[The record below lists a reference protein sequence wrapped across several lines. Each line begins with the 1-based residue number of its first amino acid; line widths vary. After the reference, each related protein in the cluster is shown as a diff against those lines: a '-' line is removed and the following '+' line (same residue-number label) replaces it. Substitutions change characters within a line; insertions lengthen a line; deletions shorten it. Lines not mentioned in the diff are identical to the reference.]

1 MPKRSK
7 FYSDA
12 KAEWEKK
19 NTYFFTSRLQNSTD
33 ADLIERLEA
42 APSRQGEMKRLMR
55 LGIAYEKLQKEGTA
69 PTQVSPPTAAS
80 IDPETLRL
88 ARVGRNYDE

>member
-1 MPKRSK
+1 MAKRSK
-7 FYSDA
+7 YYSDA

-19 NTYFFTSRLQNSTD
+19 NTFFFAARLQNSTD

-55 LGIAYEKLQKEGTA
+55 LGILYEKQGGT
-69 PTQVSPPTAAS
+69 TEFE
-80 IDPETLRL
+80 DKLK
-88 ARVGRNYDE
+88 